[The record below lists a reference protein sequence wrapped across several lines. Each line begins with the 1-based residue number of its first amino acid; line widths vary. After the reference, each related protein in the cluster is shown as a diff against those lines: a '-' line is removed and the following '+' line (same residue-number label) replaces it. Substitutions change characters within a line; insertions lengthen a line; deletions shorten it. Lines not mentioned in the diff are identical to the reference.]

1 MTFKRKFLLA
11 APLALLM
18 AAQAGAAVIEVSKS
32 PYCGCCQHWITYLK
46 EHGFEVKVTNTEGL
60 NAVKDRLRVPED
72 LRSCHT
78 AKVGKYVVE
87 GHVPAEDIKRLLAEK
102 PDAIGI
108 AVAGM
113 PAGSPGMDHHGGEKQ
128 PYETILFTAK
138 GNKVFA
144 KH

>member
-1 MTFKRKFLLA
+1 MTFKRKIMLA

-18 AAQAGAAVIEVSKS
+18 AAQAGAAVIEVTKS
-32 PYCGCCQHWITYLK
+32 PYCGCCQHWIEYLQK
-46 EHGFEVKVTNTEGL
+46 RGHEVKVTNSDSLG
-60 NAVKDRLRVPED
+60 AVKDALRIPEE

-87 GHVPAEDIKRLLAEK
+87 GHVPAEDIERLLKEK

-113 PAGSPGMDHHGGEKQ
+113 PAGSPGMDHHGGGKQ
-128 PYETILFTAK
+128 SYETILFTAN
-138 GNKVFA
+138 GSKVFA
-144 KH
+144 RH